1 MNADKNPDLNLRYLW
16 LICAFAQK
24 CHSGGIRAPASVVRQ
39 PIELARGPEE
49 FGAPDDDAR
58 DVYALRPLRC
68 SVYRASH
75 NPN

>member
-24 CHSGGIRAPASVVRQ
+24 CHSGGIPAPANVVPQ
-39 PIELARGPEE
+39 PNAPARDPEE
-49 FGAPDDDAR
+49 FAGHDGDAR
-58 DVYALRPLRC
+58 DVYVLRPLRC